1 MTDTPETD
9 AALHAIYHGGSAF
22 SFPTHARRMETERN
36 QWRAC
41 AKRLAAIVAAD
52 ETQHHLADD
61 ILPALAEFEAM
72 EAQATLAERM
82 R

>member
-9 AALHAIYHGGSAF
+9 AALRAIYGGGSAF
-22 SFPTHARRMETERN
+22 SFPTHARRMEMERN

-52 ETQHHLADD
+52 ETQRHLAED
-61 ILPALAEFEAM
+61 IEPALVEFRSL
-72 EAQATLAERM
+72 EAQAIIAEKM